1 MRKIALASLVAL
13 AVIFSSMPV
22 RAEVVEEVVAEVET
36 EAEAEVEA
44 EAEAEKDE
52 TPEKTEDK
60 SSEPTVK
67 LPPLPKVD
75 TDQLYA
81 REKTTELESD
91 GQLVTTLTYKTPT
104 QAFSEQHQQI
114 DELSTQVKE
123 LMDEVKNLKGE
134 LSSVG
139 TRVQVVD
146 GKTDDVVDDDQTL
159 QIRLAASEAS

>member
-22 RAEVVEEVVAEVET
+22 RAEVVEEVVAEVEAET

-44 EAEAEKDE
+44 EADVEAEKDE
-52 TPEKTEDK
+52 TPEKTEEK

-81 REKTTELESD
+81 REKTMELESD

-104 QAFSEQHQQI
+104 QAFSEQHQ
-114 DELSTQVKE
+114 
-123 LMDEVKNLKGE
+123 
-134 LSSVG
+134 
-139 TRVQVVD
+139 
-146 GKTDDVVDDDQTL
+146 
-159 QIRLAASEAS
+159 

>member
-22 RAEVVEEVVAEVET
+22 HAGVVEEVVAEKV
-36 EAEAEVEA
+36 
-44 EAEAEKDE
+44 E
-52 TPEKTEDK
+52 TPEKPEDK
-60 SSEPTVK
+60 QTEPTVK

-114 DELSTQVKE
+114 DDLSTQVKE
-123 LMDEVKNLKGE
+123 LMAEVKTLKSE
-134 LSSVG
+134 LSKVG
-139 TRVQVVD
+139 NRVQVVD
-146 GKTDDVVDDDQTL
+146 GKTDDVADGDQNLSSRL
-159 QIRLAASEAS
+159 QASIAS

>member
-22 RAEVVEEVVAEVET
+22 RAEVVEEVVAEVE
-36 EAEAEVEA
+36 AEAETEV
-44 EAEAEKDE
+44 EAEKDE
-52 TPEKTEDK
+52 TPEKTEEK

-104 QAFSEQHQQI
+104 QAFSEQHQ
-114 DELSTQVKE
+114 
-123 LMDEVKNLKGE
+123 
-134 LSSVG
+134 
-139 TRVQVVD
+139 
-146 GKTDDVVDDDQTL
+146 
-159 QIRLAASEAS
+159 